1 MDVSERAAARG
12 LGLGADLDA
21 RIVPHLF
28 RKEGERPAETLWA
41 LFPQN
46 FRAVTCARRNGRRR
60 TEETMAARGASIPK
74 DAAMEYLRRNNVKQ
88 MFEEL
93 STELVVQQPGN
104 PREFVY
110 DLLGNMLNLQPRNGG
125 ASNEEKVP
133 HGFEKVKMVV
143 ESVGFDGAC
152 SHGVVFLPVL
162 SRSPALLIERA
173 ASRAMLPPPPVCS
186 WALTL

>member
-1 MDVSERAAARG
+1 
-12 LGLGADLDA
+12 
-21 RIVPHLF
+21 
-28 RKEGERPAETLWA
+28 
-41 LFPQN
+41 
-46 FRAVTCARRNGRRR
+46 
-60 TEETMAARGASIPK
+60 
-74 DAAMEYLRRNNVKQ
+74 MEYLRRNNVKQ